1 MPFCQPG
8 RLAASTCVPL
18 PLSAPPSPLRLNQP
32 ETENLPVSSSVVEA
46 VVVPMATLTAI
57 ALPVPLFADLRM
69 PPPTMPAPASALT
82 QVVLPIAT
90 AGPPATAF
98 STDEPP
104 WMTTA

>member
-57 ALPVPLFADLRM
+57 ALPIDFRM
-69 PPPTMPAPASALT
+69 PPPTLPAPASGLTALA
-82 QVVLPIAT
+82 LPTVT
-90 AGPPATAF
+90 AGPPAIAF
-98 STDEPP
+98 SIDEPP
-104 WMTTA
+104 WMTAA

>member
-1 MPFCQPG
+1 
-8 RLAASTCVPL
+8 
-18 PLSAPPSPLRLNQP
+18 
-32 ETENLPVSSSVVEA
+32 
-46 VVVPMATLTAI
+46 
-57 ALPVPLFADLRM
+57 M